1 MKTIRK
7 VTDSTLKSE
16 EPVKSPTDAGSNNGS
31 TGETQQY

>member
-7 VTDSTLKSE
+7 VTDASLKGE
-16 EPVKSPTDAGSNNGS
+16 EAQKSPTDAGSNNGS